1 MKKSNNTKKKN
12 KTEEKEHYQIKRKQI
27 QKNNH
32 HTRSDGL
39 TTPER
44 ITDVTVDLE
53 GRESGLP
60 KTALTAGPS
69 FPRDVSSSTFTL
81 LSGGSGATCLS
92 PTVCVGISDRRG
104 AGTVHQWI
112 ENTSRAPPPDPHRPA
127 NKTRLRSSDQSK
139 RAPADFP
146 SSSSSSSK
154 VLMLSEQLNC
164 GRGL

>member
-12 KTEEKEHYQIKRKQI
+12 NTKEKEHYQIKRKQI

-32 HTRSDGL
+32 L
-39 TTPER
+39 ER
-44 ITDVTVDLE
+44 ITGVTVDLE
-53 GRESGLP
+53 SRESGLP
-60 KTALTAGPS
+60 KMAFTAGPS

-81 LSGGSGATCLS
+81 LSGGSGVTCLS

-104 AGTVHQWI
+104 AGMVHQWI

-146 SSSSSSSK
+146 SSSSSRFSCCPNS
-154 VLMLSEQLNC
+154 
-164 GRGL
+164 